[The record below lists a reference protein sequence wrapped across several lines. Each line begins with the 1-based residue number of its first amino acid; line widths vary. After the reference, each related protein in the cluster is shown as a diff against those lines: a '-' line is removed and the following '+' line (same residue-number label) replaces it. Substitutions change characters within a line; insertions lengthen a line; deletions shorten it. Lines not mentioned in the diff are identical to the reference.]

1 MSKFVVM
8 ELSMGDAIKKF
19 LKESRIGNDVRAL
32 QIKDVWAEIMGKTI
46 ANYTK
51 NIQIVKKTLYISTDM
66 TPLKNELTYQ
76 RDKIIERVNEKFGE
90 EVINNVVIR

>member
-1 MSKFVVM
+1 M